1 MSTAALT
8 GYTPEFVERGY
19 NNRAAVPDHPRWFAW
34 YAEKS
39 AVARAALSH
48 RADLRYGPGP
58 KEALD
63 LFLPV
68 GAPRGTF
75 VFFHGGYWRALDKSD
90 VSFVAAPF
98 VAQGLAFASVNYD
111 LCPEVTVAAIVD
123 ACRRAVAWLARE
135 GGRHGASPARIV
147 VGGNSAGGHLAAML
161 LATDP
166 AALGLDSRTFAGA
179 VSVSGVHDLTPLVL
193 FSFNVDLKLDAGE
206 ALRLS
211 PAFLS
216 PGSGAPL
223 LLAVG
228 ASETAEFLRQTW
240 MQWDRWPQSRPAGAT
255 APLIV
260 PGCDHFSILAE
271 YADGASTLTRETLA
285 LF

>member
-1 MSTAALT
+1 MSTVALT

-39 AVARAALSH
+39 AAARAALTH

-58 KEALD
+58 KETLD
-63 LFLPV
+63 LFVPD
-68 GAPRGTF
+68 GTARGTF
-75 VFFHGGYWRALDKSD
+75 VFFHGGYWRALDKGD
-90 VSFVAAPF
+90 ISFVAAPF
-98 VAQGLAFASVNYD
+98 VAQGLAVAAVNYD
-111 LCPEVTVAAIVD
+111 LCPDIPIAAVVD
-123 ACRRAVAWLARE
+123 ECRRSVAWVARE
-135 GGRHGASPARIV
+135 GDRHGASSARIV

-161 LATDP
+161 LATEP
-166 AALGLDSRTFAGA
+166 AALGIDARTFAGA

-193 FSFNVDLKLDAGE
+193 FSFNKDLKLDVDE

-211 PAFLS
+211 PAFLEPRYS
-216 PGSGAPL
+216 APL

-228 ASETAEFLRQTW
+228 ADETAEFLRQTW
-240 MQWDRWPQSRPAGAT
+240 IQWDRWPQSRPMGMT

-260 PGCDHFSILAE
+260 PARDHFSVLAE
-271 YADGASTLTRETLA
+271 YADGASALTRQTLA

>member
-8 GYTPEFVERGY
+8 GYTQEFVERGY

-39 AVARAALSH
+39 AAARAALSH

-58 KEALD
+58 KETLD
-63 LFLPV
+63 LFLPE
-68 GAPRGTF
+68 GASRGTF

-98 VAQGLAFASVNYD
+98 VAQGVAFASVNYD
-111 LCPEVTVAAIVD
+111 LCPAVTVAAIVD
-123 ACRRAVAWLARE
+123 ACRRAVAWIARE
-135 GGRHGASPARIV
+135 GGKHGASPARIV

-166 AALGLDSRTFAGA
+166 AALGLDARTFAGA

-193 FSFNVDLKLDAGE
+193 FSFNADLKLDVGE

-216 PGSGAPL
+216 PGSDARL

-228 ASETAEFLRQTW
+228 ANETAEFLRQTW
-240 MQWDRWPQSRPAGAT
+240 IQWDRWPQSRPAGAT
-255 APLIV
+255 TPLIV

-271 YADGASTLTRETLA
+271 YADGASPLTRETLA